1 MSEQKLEYAKFS
13 DEELVKRARCGDQQA
28 EEALVLRFGWLVR
41 MCARPLFLMGGDSE
55 DLVQEGM
62 VGLITAIRE
71 YDSAKKASFRTFA
84 EICIHNRLHSAVKAA
99 SRDKH
104 APLNRSVSF
113 DSVFSVEAEVEEN
126 RANDIS
132 DPELF
137 FIQQEN
143 FQERMG
149 QIYRQLS
156 PLETRILQLYLSGLS
171 YSEIASTCRRSV
183 KSVDNA
189 VQRIRRKASRQ
200 SEQGESSNS

>member
-1 MSEQKLEYAKFS
+1 MSEQMVEYADFS
-13 DEELVKRARCGDQQA
+13 DEALVNEAKCGNQRA
-28 EEALVLRFGWLVR
+28 EEVLVLRFRWLVR

-62 VGLITAIRE
+62 VGLIIAIRE
-71 YDSAKKASFRTFA
+71 YDSDRETPFRTFA
-84 EICIHNRLHSAVKAA
+84 EVCVRNRLRSAVKAA

-104 APLNRSVSF
+104 VPLNRSVSF
-113 DSVFSVEAEVEEN
+113 DSVFSAEIEEN
-126 RANDIS
+126 ESNDAS
-132 DPELF
+132 NPESF

-143 FQERMG
+143 LQERTS
-149 QIYRQLS
+149 QIYCQLS

-171 YSEIASTCRRSV
+171 YSEIAATCHRSV

-200 SEQGESSNS
+200 SEQGESSRS

>member
-1 MSEQKLEYAKFS
+1 MSEQKFERTEFS
-13 DEELVKRARCGDQQA
+13 DEELVKLAKCGDQRA
-28 EEALVLRFGWLVR
+28 EEMLAIRFGWLVR

-62 VGLITAIRE
+62 IGLIIAIRE
-71 YDSAKKASFRTFA
+71 YNPQRKTSFRTFA
-84 EICIHNRLHSAVKAA
+84 EVCVRNRLHSAVKAA

-113 DSVFSVEAEVEEN
+113 DSIFLTEEEN
-126 RANDIS
+126 GNIDAC
-132 DPELF
+132 DPESL

-143 FQERMG
+143 LRERMS
-149 QIYRQLS
+149 QIYCQLS

-171 YSEIASTCRRSV
+171 YSEIASTCRRSI

-189 VQRIRRKASRQ
+189 VQRVRRKALRQ
-200 SEQGESSNS
+200 SEQGESSSS

>member
-1 MSEQKLEYAKFS
+1 MSEQKLELVRLS
-13 DEELVKRARCGDQQA
+13 DEDLIKLARNGDQRA
-28 EEALVLRFGWLVR
+28 EETLVLRFGWLVR

-62 VGLITAIRE
+62 IGLITAIRE
-71 YDSAKKASFRTFA
+71 YDPDRGTSFRTFA
-84 EICIHNRLHSAVKAA
+84 EICVRNRLRSAVKAA

-113 DSVFSVEAEVEEN
+113 DSIFSTETEAEEDGS
-126 RANDIS
+126 NDTNN
-132 DPELF
+132 PELL

-143 FQERMG
+143 LQERMSR
-149 QIYRQLS
+149 IYCQLS

-171 YSEIASTCRRSV
+171 YSEIASTCHRSI

-200 SEQGESSNS
+200 SEQGESSSS